1 MISTTRVTTTMTKKL
16 ALAGG
21 TPVRSHSLPF
31 YRPSIGEEE
40 IRGVV
45 SSLRSGWLTTGPA
58 TRQFEEEFAEYIG
71 VPYAVAVNS
80 CTAALHIALSIL
92 DVGEGD
98 EVIVPTYTF
107 VATSEAVAYTG
118 ATPVLVDVDSVTGNI
133 RPEDVERAIT
143 SRTRAVIPVHI
154 AGLPCDLDGLRE
166 VARRANIEI
175 VEDAAHSLPTRIGD
189 RLVGSDGR
197 LTCFSFYATKNLT
210 TGEGGMLTTTDKDVM
225 ERARRLSLHGLS
237 RDAWNRYARGGSWFY
252 EVVEAGYKYN
262 MTDLAASL
270 GLGQLHRL
278 DEMHAQRT
286 SLAARY
292 SAAFDEMPWVDV
304 PDGQGQNGHS
314 WHLYMLRLNLDQ
326 LLCDRA
332 EFLAALTAE
341 NIGSSVHFIPLH
353 MHPYFRQT
361 YEFSADGFPNAATLY
376 ERVLSL
382 PLYPKMTR
390 DDQSDVIEAVRK
402 ICLAYAR

>member
-1 MISTTRVTTTMTKKL
+1 
-16 ALAGG
+16 
-21 TPVRSHSLPF
+21 
-31 YRPSIGEEE
+31 
-40 IRGVV
+40 
-45 SSLRSGWLTTGPA
+45 
-58 TRQFEEEFAEYIG
+58 
-71 VPYAVAVNS
+71 
-80 CTAALHIALSIL
+80 
-92 DVGEGD
+92 
-98 EVIVPTYTF
+98 
-107 VATSEAVAYTG
+107 
-118 ATPVLVDVDSVTGNI
+118 
-133 RPEDVERAIT
+133 
-143 SRTRAVIPVHI
+143 
-154 AGLPCDLDGLRE
+154 
-166 VARRANIEI
+166 
-175 VEDAAHSLPTRIGD
+175 
-189 RLVGSDGR
+189 
-197 LTCFSFYATKNLT
+197 
-210 TGEGGMLTTTDKDVM
+210 MLTTTDKDVM

-361 YEFSADGFPNAATLY
+361 YEFSDDEFPNAATLY